1 MNYEQG
7 PSIKEMGLILG
18 GNGKKSHFEKD
29 SKWLHLGK
37 LFLSVATAVQR
48 WSEPG
53 RGLPIGYRCY
63 YFR

>member
-1 MNYEQG
+1 
-7 PSIKEMGLILG
+7 MGLILG